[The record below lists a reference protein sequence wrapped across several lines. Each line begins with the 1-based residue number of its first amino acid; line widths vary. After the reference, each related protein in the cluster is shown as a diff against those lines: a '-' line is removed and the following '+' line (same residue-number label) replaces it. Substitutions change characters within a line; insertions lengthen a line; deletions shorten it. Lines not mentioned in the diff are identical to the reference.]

1 MFKISL
7 DCRTILL
14 EALRFIERPSV
25 CMVSTMEQ
33 VAKEKYDQK
42 VRNLYLALAW
52 VSGSIMLITAVYGVG
67 EALREYLT
75 TGIVTVGQTLVEVDF
90 PFPYFAKPITY
101 LSVAIVVFFYS
112 IVKGFEQRITQISD
126 FRKAALS
133 VFALV
138 MAFTSIYEVFYNFAV
153 WNALL
158 TAEVFA
164 GRINPDV
171 LRVNYPDPKAPWN
184 LVFATK
190 IFFSA
195 AIASLLS
202 FYSLRKTRVRQA
214 IRLTR

>member
-1 MFKISL
+1 
-7 DCRTILL
+7 
-14 EALRFIERPSV
+14 
-25 CMVSTMEQ
+25 MEQ
-33 VAKEKYDQK
+33 VPKGKYDQN
-42 VRNLYLALAW
+42 VRNLYMALAW
-52 VSGSIMLITAVYGVG
+52 VSGSIIVLTTVYGVG

-75 TGIVTVGQTLVEVDF
+75 SGVVTVGQTLVEVDF
-90 PFPYFAKPITY
+90 PLPYFAKPITY

-112 IVKGFEQRITQISD
+112 IIKGYEQRISQISD

-138 MAFTSIYEVFYNFAV
+138 MAFTSAYEVFYNFAV

-171 LRVNYPDPKAPWN
+171 LRVNYPDPKVPWN

-195 AIASLLS
+195 TITSLLS
-202 FYSLRKTRVRQA
+202 FYSLLQSRSRQA